1 MLLKLTELE
10 TQDYQDSE
18 EVIQVD
24 LNQNIFLSMM
34 RSNGVSSFIIFLKL
48 NFMCFLFSSLN
59 LLPYRFKIKFIV
71 NLNTAIFIV
80 F

>member
-34 RSNGVSSFIIFLKL
+34 RSNGVSSFIIF
-48 NFMCFLFSSLN
+48 
-59 LLPYRFKIKFIV
+59 
-71 NLNTAIFIV
+71 
-80 F
+80 